1 MSLEEQ
7 KALES
12 EYVMGTFARKPICL
26 VEGKGMKVVDDQGR
40 ELLDFIAG
48 IGVCS
53 LGHCHPA
60 VVQAV
65 ADQASKLIHVSN
77 YYYIEKRGQVARML
91 SDLLNWGLEEG
102 ERFTWQSFFSNSG
115 AESNECAMK
124 LARLYARRFGN
135 GGTDIV
141 TLERSFHGRT
151 METLAATAQPAKQE
165 AFQPVPGGFLHTPIN
180 DLPALKAL
188 FDDPANKICAVMVEP
203 IQGESG
209 VHPCTAEF
217 LQGVQRLCREHGALV
232 IADEVQTG
240 IYRTGKTFGFQNFGI
255 VPDIVS
261 MAKGIASGFPTGACA
276 AKKEVACAFEAGDHG
291 TTGFIGVRYLLEVL
305 ADWGH
310 ADAAMRIV
318 QNPTAPS
325 WRAMLDTGAT
335 AITESW
341 NGTAD
346 PDKSLSMAHFS
357 LGSVAGWFF
366 EYLGGIRV
374 NESDPGMRRVVL
386 RPVMRPEIGRFGV
399 RYRGAFGEIRT
410 EWKFVDGQ
418 PVFTYRVPGGVTA
431 EIIVPAGTCI
441 RAENEV

>member
-65 ADQASKLIHVSN
+65 ADQASELIHVSN

-240 IYRTGKTFGFQNFGI
+240 IYRTGKPFGFQNFEI

-291 TTGFIGVRYLLEVL
+291 TTFGGSNLAVAAAYATLSTLGEPGTLERIDAVGAYLRDRLRAIPGVENVRGFGLMVGCDVPQADANKVVLDAL
-305 ADWGH
+305 ADGFLLNATGPH
-310 ADAAMRIV
+310 TLRFLPPLICTEAEASALADYLEGV
-318 QNPTAPS
+318 
-325 WRAMLDTGAT
+325 LGA
-335 AITESW
+335 
-341 NGTAD
+341 
-346 PDKSLSMAHFS
+346 
-357 LGSVAGWFF
+357 
-366 EYLGGIRV
+366 
-374 NESDPGMRRVVL
+374 
-386 RPVMRPEIGRFGV
+386 
-399 RYRGAFGEIRT
+399 
-410 EWKFVDGQ
+410 
-418 PVFTYRVPGGVTA
+418 
-431 EIIVPAGTCI
+431 
-441 RAENEV
+441 